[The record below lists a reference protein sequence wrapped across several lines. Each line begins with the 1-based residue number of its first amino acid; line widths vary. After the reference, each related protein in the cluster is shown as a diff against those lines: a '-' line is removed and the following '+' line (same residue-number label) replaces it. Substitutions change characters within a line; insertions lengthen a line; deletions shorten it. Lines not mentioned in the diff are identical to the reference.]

1 VNRCAAPQRG
11 LALPGTL
18 LLLVLLA
25 LAMAA
30 AQRGAA
36 LQWRAA
42 AWEHARLQAREDAWG
57 ALRAAQAWVDA
68 QGMHLPV
75 QDCTGAGARA
85 AGAPRVCAQ
94 AAVTPGDA
102 AWTVAPAAARL
113 CAQACAFHVQA
124 LAQPE
129 PQGGAW
135 HGPPGA
141 DGAPPPPGLPGA
153 LRLSAWSGGPAGAL
167 LQLDLQ
173 ARAASGPGPSFDV
186 RAWRVLR

>member
-1 VNRCAAPQRG
+1 MNRCAAPQRG

-30 AQRGAA
+30 AQRGAV

-42 AWEHARLQAREDAWG
+42 GWEHARLQAREDAWG

-75 QDCTGAGARA
+75 QVCAGTGARA
-85 AGAPRVCAQ
+85 AGAPRACAQ
-94 AAVTPGDA
+94 APVTPGDA
-102 AWTVAPAAARL
+102 AWTLAPAPARL

-129 PQGGAW
+129 PRGGAW
-135 HGPPGA
+135 RDPPAAPGA
-141 DGAPPPPGLPGA
+141 APPPGLPGA

-167 LQLDLQ
+167 LQFDLQ
-173 ARAASGPGPSFDV
+173 AGAASRPGPRFDV